1 MMETLRCGLLG
12 KKLGHSRSPE
22 IHRLLGDY
30 EYRLY
35 EMDETDLE
43 SFLRKGTWRG
53 MNVTI
58 PYKKAVVPFLDS
70 LSPVA
75 ASLGSV
81 NTILRLGDGTLFGD
95 NTDVYGFEAMVRR
108 FEFDLAGRKSL
119 ILGSGGASA
128 SVREALRRL
137 GAESAVISRSGPFHY
152 GNLYLQKDAEY
163 VVNTTP
169 VGMWPNVDD
178 APLDL
183 RELPSCRGVIDL
195 IYNPPETRLTAQAKA
210 MGMRCCTGLY
220 MLVAQAWRAAELFLD
235 QNIPES
241 RVEAIYQEVRQK

>member
-1 MMETLRCGLLG
+1 M
-12 KKLGHSRSPE
+12 
-22 IHRLLGDY
+22 
-30 EYRLY
+30 
-35 EMDETDLE
+35 
-43 SFLRKGTWRG
+43 
-53 MNVTI
+53 
-58 PYKKAVVPFLDS
+58 
-70 LSPVA
+70 
-75 ASLGSV
+75 
-81 NTILRLGDGTLFGD
+81 
-95 NTDVYGFEAMVRR
+95 
-108 FEFDLAGRKSL
+108 
-119 ILGSGGASA
+119 
-128 SVREALRRL
+128 
-137 GAESAVISRSGPFHY
+137 
-152 GNLYLQKDAEY
+152 
-163 VVNTTP
+163 NTTP